1 MILKSDFNI
10 LSEPWAITEDALESI
25 ARRLQAENKDM
36 AASFSDG
43 GQKGVNL
50 NIQNEIAIIPV
61 QYSLYRFSYDLIRNQ
76 VEAAINDPA
85 VKAIALKI
93 FSPGGLV
100 TGCKELADFI
110 FDAGKKKHIYAYAD
124 GLMCSAAYWIGSAA
138 RHIAAPVTAS
148 VGSIGVRTVHVD
160 WSKWNENAGL
170 NFTHLTA
177 GTYKALGNED
187 EPLSK
192 QAKDYFQTR
201 LDHLY
206 TIFVDSV
213 ARNRGVD
220 AEKAL
225 AMADG
230 KVFLAEEALEKGLID
245 RVEQDFES
253 YFALILK
260 KEKIMDLT
268 TLKNEHSDLYGQV
281 LEKGKAEA
289 AAENEQKIK
298 DAVDAETKRVL
309 DLAGAVLGEDAAG
322 KFTVVVNSGASA
334 DVANSLKEIFGQSNK
349 AREDD
354 DDKSS
359 RAEILAGLENAHSNG
374 VGLEKDKEKAS
385 GKSVEDQAS
394 EYANL
399 VNG

>member
-10 LSEPWAITEDALESI
+10 LAEPWAITEDALESI
-25 ARRLQAENKDM
+25 ARQVQTGDKELV
-36 AASFSDG
+36 ASFSG
-43 GQKGVNL
+43 GDSKDVNL
-50 NIQNEIAIIPV
+50 NIRNEIAIIPV
-61 QYSLYRFSYDLIRNQ
+61 QYSLYRFSYDRIRNQ

-85 VKAIALKI
+85 VKAVVLMI

-100 TGCKELADFI
+100 TGCNELADFI

-124 GLMCSAAYWIGSAA
+124 GLICSAAYWIGSAA

-170 NFTHLTA
+170 NFTHLAA
-177 GTYKALGNED
+177 GTYKILGNED

-192 QAKDYFQTR
+192 EAKGEFQSR
-201 LDHLY
+201 LDSLY
-206 TIFVDSV
+206 SIFVDSV

-220 AEKAL
+220 TKKAL

-245 RVEQDFES
+245 KVEQDFES

-268 TLKNEHSDLYGQV
+268 KLKADHGDLYSQV
-281 LEKGKAEA
+281 INLGKEEA
-289 AAENEQKIK
+289 AAENDQKIK
-298 DAVDAETKRVL
+298 DAVAEETTRIL
-309 DLAGAVLGEDAAG
+309 GIAGAVIGEEEIS
-322 KFTVVVNSGASA
+322 KVTTLVESGASV
-334 DVANSLKEIFGQSNK
+334 DMVSSLKKTFGSVTDN
-349 AREDD
+349 AETEDA
-354 DDKSS
+354 SS
-359 RAEILAGLENAHSNG
+359 RQKILDGFEKVHSKG
-374 VGLEKDKEKAS
+374 VGMVTGNATLSDKDYADKAK
-385 GKSVEDQAS
+385 GIAD
-394 EYANL
+394 L
-399 VNG
+399 VN

>member
-1 MILKSDFNI
+1 MIQKSDFNI
-10 LSEPWAITEDALESI
+10 LSEPWAITEDVLESI
-25 ARRLQAENKDM
+25 VRQIQIAGKDVT
-36 AASFSDG
+36 ASFSDG
-43 GQKGVNL
+43 DSTGGNL
-50 NIQNEIAIIPV
+50 TIKNEIAIIPV
-61 QYSLYRFSYDLIRNQ
+61 QSSLYRFSYDLIRNR
-76 VEAAINDPA
+76 VEAAVNDPA
-85 VKAIALKI
+85 VKAVVLKI

-170 NFTHLTA
+170 SFTHLAA
-177 GTYKALGNED
+177 GAYKTLGNED
-187 EPLSK
+187 QPLDKKS
-192 QAKDYFQTR
+192 KDYFQAR
-201 LDHLY
+201 LDQLY

-220 AEKAL
+220 SEKAL
-225 AMADG
+225 AMSDG
-230 KVFLAEEALEKGLID
+230 KVFLAGEALEKGLID
-245 RVEQDFES
+245 KVEQDFES

-268 TLKNEHSDLYGQV
+268 TLKNDHQDLYSQV
-281 LEKGKAEA
+281 LGEGKALA
-289 AAENEQKIK
+289 SVENEQKTK
-298 DAVDAETKRVL
+298 EAVGAETKRVL
-309 DLAGAVLGEDAAG
+309 DLAGAVLGEDAAK

-334 DVANSLKEIFGQSNK
+334 DVANSLKEIFGQPDK
-349 AREDD
+349 AKADD
-354 DDKSS
+354 DDKSG
-359 RAEILAGLENAHSNG
+359 RAAILAGLENAHSNG
-374 VGLEKDKEKAS
+374 VGMEKGKEKAS
-385 GKSVEDQAS
+385 GKSIEDQAS
-394 EYANL
+394 EYAGL